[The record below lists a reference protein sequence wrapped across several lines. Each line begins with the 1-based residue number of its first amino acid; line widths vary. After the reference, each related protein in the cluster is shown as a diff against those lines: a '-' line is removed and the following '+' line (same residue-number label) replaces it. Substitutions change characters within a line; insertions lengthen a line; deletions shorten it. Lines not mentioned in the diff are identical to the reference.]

1 MADKA
6 LYIVGQKR
14 FLQTMR
20 KAGADLAELKEVNAS
35 AARVALPA
43 ARSRTPVGR
52 TGRLAGSVRAG
63 ATQKAGVIRA
73 GSKAV
78 RYAGVVNYG
87 WPARGIRPRL
97 FANDG
102 VASTEGEWAKLYET
116 YVKKVMSQVKGQ

>member
-35 AARVALPA
+35 AAR
-43 ARSRTPVGR
+43 
-52 TGRLAGSVRAG
+52 AGSVRAG

>member
-1 MADKA
+1 MN
-6 LYIVGQKR
+6 IN
-14 FLQTMR
+14 T
-20 KAGADLAELKEVNAS
+20 
-35 AARVALPA
+35 
-43 ARSRTPVGR
+43 
-52 TGRLAGSVRAG
+52 
-63 ATQKAGVIRA
+63 GVIRA

>member
-6 LYIVGQKR
+6 LYIVGQNR
-14 FLQTMR
+14 FLQTLR
-20 KAGADLAELKEVNAS
+20 KAGDAS

-43 ARSRTPVGR
+43 VRSRTPVGR

-97 FANDG
+97 FHQPADG
-102 VASTEGEWAKLYET
+102 FCLFHIHALVYELR
-116 YVKKVMSQVKGQ
+116 G